1 LEVEDTALEGK
12 VESNV
17 ASVHIDGKVTVAA
30 VGLEEVELAGVGGEA
45 GMDAVALGLSKDG
58 AVAGDS
64 DDLQCALE
72 DGVLVAEAAKENK
85 KI

>member
-12 VESNV
+12 VESDV
-17 ASVHIDGKVTVAA
+17 ASVHVDGKVTVAA

-58 AVAGDS
+58 AVAGN
-64 DDLQCALE
+64 DLQRALE

-85 KI
+85 KM